1 MKKETL
7 EKRISANLLT
17 KTGMVISKYQPVLD
31 LLRHPNILLR
41 PTRYERRSDRIFIVD
56 KSFDII
62 EGLTLLKIDYERGND
77 ARGNVEGDYIKLTK
91 KGKQQVR
98 DYAKNSTF

>member
-41 PTRYERRSDRIFIVD
+41 PTRLKED
-56 KSFDII
+56 
-62 EGLTLLKIDYERGND
+62 LTAYL
-77 ARGNVEGDYIKLTK
+77 
-91 KGKQQVR
+91 
-98 DYAKNSTF
+98 